1 MEKLIVKNLT
11 PVGNLTSTLS
21 TSTGLVQIPGP
32 KGEPG
37 DSAYESWLA
46 LGNTGTEADFIASLE
61 GPQGEPGVYIGST
74 EPSDEYDVWINPE
87 EEGAVYATTDYVDNA
102 IANIDIPEGSAPDLS
117 AYYTKTETDTAIAE
131 AVAGVDIPTVPT
143 AVSAFTNDAG
153 YQTEAQVTALINTA
167 LTEVENGTY

>member
-1 MEKLIVKNLT
+1 MLK
-11 PVGNLTSTLS
+11 GD
-21 TSTGLVQIPGP
+21 

-37 DSAYESWLA
+37 DSAYQVAVNNGFE
-46 LGNTGTEADFIASLE
+46 GTEQEWLASLE
-61 GPQGEPGVYIGST
+61 GAPGQKGETGAPGADGKDGKDGTDGADGNPGVYVGTTAPTDDSLI
-74 EPSDEYDVWINPE
+74 WINPE